1 MVKFEKKITQCRE
14 CPHCRIVP
22 DPDPSDWFNDD
33 DEKEY
38 VWIKIEENWF
48 KIILLRGW
56 GHLTGVGGLHLPPD
70 VAAKIQDEFG
80 EWIAKTL
87 NNKNDSI

>member
-33 DEKEY
+33 DEKAFCREAGHELIENMLRPY
-38 VWIKIEENWF
+38 ERIIIPDWCPLKILEL
-48 KIILLRGW
+48 K
-56 GHLTGVGGLHLPPD
+56 
-70 VAAKIQDEFG
+70 A
-80 EWIAKTL
+80 
-87 NNKNDSI
+87 